1 MGGESEKRGA
11 KGRVGTE
18 EQREEVF
25 TYRYLKA
32 KERSDSPGFPSLS
45 GKDLKAPVPA
55 TPPFA
60 WGERR

>member
-1 MGGESEKRGA
+1 MENQRRGS
-11 KGRVGTE
+11 KGKGGTE
-18 EQREEVF
+18 ERREEVC

-32 KERSDSPGFPSLS
+32 KERSDSPGFPSSS